1 MFPTFVSVMECA
13 NAPSAACLLAPPHL
27 LVYALVLAA
36 FAQGY
41 IFARQITRS
50 KVIFRRLLGYGTFLL
65 ALSIAAIAGFFLYSP
80 DAPLGVEHRPIM
92 QWTWIGA
99 ISGVVFGLLLIL
111 SGFAFR
117 LGRTLARLTGYA
129 TRLGKPGVVIAI
141 DGPAASGKGT
151 LAKRIA
157 DHYRLPCLDTGL
169 LYRAVAR
176 DVLKRG
182 AAIDDTAAAIAA
194 AQALD
199 PKSFDDPALR
209 GEKAGEAAS
218 VVARIPEVRAALLDY
233 QRKFARSPYGAVLD
247 GRDIGTVVCPDADVK
262 IFVVASPEERA
273 RRRHKDHVARGD
285 GVTYEQVLEDI
296 HRRDQ
301 RDMGRD
307 VAPLWPAKDA
317 VTLDTTELTA
327 ADAFK
332 ASVAIVELRLNGE
345 TA

>member
-1 MFPTFVSVMECA
+1 MFPNFVSVMECV
-13 NAPSAACLLAPPHL
+13 NAPGAACLLAPPQL
-27 LVYALVLAA
+27 TLYAIALAALVA
-36 FAQGY
+36 GY
-41 IFARQITRS
+41 MLSRQRPRS
-50 KVIFRRLLGYGTFLL
+50 QRIFRRLLSYGFVLGIT
-65 ALSIAAIAGFFLYSP
+65 AVSVIVAFFLYSP
-80 DAPLGVEHRPIM
+80 LAPLGAETRPAM
-92 QWTWIGA
+92 QWLWEAA
-99 ISGVVFGLLLIL
+99 ITAFGLAVVLML
-111 SGFAFR
+111 SGLTFR
-117 LGRTLARLTGYA
+117 LGRTFARLTGYA

-157 DHYRLPCLDTGL
+157 DYYRLPCLDTGL

-194 AQALD
+194 AQSLD
-199 PKSFDDPALR
+199 PKTFDDPGLR

-233 QRKFARSPYGAVLD
+233 QRKFASSPYGAVLD

-285 GVTYEQVLEDI
+285 GVTFEQVLDDI
-296 HRRDQ
+296 HRRDH

-317 VTLDTTELTA
+317 VTLDTTELDA
-327 ADAFK
+327 AGAFK
-332 ASVAIVELRLNGE
+332 ASIAIVEMRVNGE
-345 TA
+345 V